1 MVARDPNRNGK
12 KHLGPVATIAVIVL
26 LLAVAFAPW
35 LVAIP
40 YR

>member
-1 MVARDPNRNGK
+1 MVNRDPERSGK
-12 KHLGPVATIAVIVL
+12 RHLGPVAFIAVIL
-26 LLAVAFAPW
+26 LVLAVAFAPW

>member
-1 MVARDPNRNGK
+1 MVDPERPGK

-35 LVAIP
+35 AVPSLP